1 MVTFI
6 ILLVLLIALGLAQAR
21 WGFDSR
27 DGIESPEWERR
38 ANFESLSH
46 RA

>member
-6 ILLVLLIALGLAQAR
+6 IILALLIVVALAAAR

-27 DGIESPEWERR
+27 DGIESPEWEQR
-38 ANFESLSH
+38 ANFAFPEH
-46 RA
+46 Q

>member
-6 ILLVLLIALGLAQAR
+6 IILVLLTALALAAAR

-27 DGIESPEWERR
+27 DGIENLEWERR
-38 ANFESLSH
+38 ANFAFPEQH
-46 RA
+46 

>member
-6 ILLVLLIALGLAQAR
+6 IFLVLLIALDLTAIR

-27 DGIESPEWERR
+27 DKL
-38 ANFESLSH
+38 ESLEWQRRTERGGSSI
-46 RA
+46 

>member
-6 ILLVLLIALGLAQAR
+6 IILCLLSALALAAAR

-27 DGIESPEWERR
+27 EKFDSPEWERR
-38 ANFESLSH
+38 VQRLRSSIW
-46 RA
+46 